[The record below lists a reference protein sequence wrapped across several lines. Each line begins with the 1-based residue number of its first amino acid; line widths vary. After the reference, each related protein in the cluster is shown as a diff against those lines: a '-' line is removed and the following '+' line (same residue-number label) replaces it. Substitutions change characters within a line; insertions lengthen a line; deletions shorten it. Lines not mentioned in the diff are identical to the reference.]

1 MQNQHNY
8 SVDDIKVMEGLEAVR
23 VRPGMYIGSTGSRG
37 LHHMLWEIVD
47 NAVDEA
53 ANGFATIVSVTI
65 NRDNSVVVEDNGR
78 GIPVGIHEKLHVSG
92 VEVVYTQLH
101 AGGKFNND
109 SYGFSGGLH
118 GVGASVVNA
127 LSEYVEV
134 EVATGGKLYSI
145 KFHSYEDSDG
155 NMHSGIPVA
164 PLAEVGR
171 TRRQGT
177 RVTFLPDKRVFETIE
192 MNSEVVAKR
201 LRELAYL
208 NKGVTFKFTDNRLK
222 DENKSREYK
231 YDGGI
236 VDFVCY
242 LNSEKTPLYKEPIYF
257 RGMRGTGKDAIIV
270 EIAMQ
275 HNDGYTESIFS
286 YVNNIPTTEAG
297 THETG
302 FKSALTKVMN
312 DYCRR
317 TGILKE
323 KDAPLP
329 GEDFREGLT
338 AVVSLKMSSIQFEGQ
353 TKTKLGNTEA
363 RTAVEAIVMD
373 ELTPI
378 LENLKNS
385 DLAAAIADK
394 AVKAAK
400 AREAAR
406 KAKTMAR
413 EKSKLENAPLV
424 GKLSSCTGRDYKI
437 NELFIVEGDSAGGS
451 AKQGRDR
458 RFQAILPLR
467 GKPLNVE
474 KKRIDQVLQNEE
486 FRSIITAI
494 GTGIGEDF
502 DISGLKYDKII
513 ILSDAD
519 QDGAHIRAILLT
531 FFYRYMK
538 ELITEGHVYMGQP
551 PLYKLQKGTNVQ
563 YLYDDAALNKALKA
577 IGKGYSL
584 QRYKGLGE
592 MNPEQLWDTTMNPEN
607 RTLVR
612 VNIEDTADV
621 EHLVTLLMGDKVG
634 PRKEYISEYA
644 NFNKTDA
651 FEEKAEKAQ
660 RNNAEGSAKVNG

>member
-1 MQNQHNY
+1 MITEEKMQNQHNY

-286 YVNNIPTTEAG
+286 YVNNIPTTEGG

-424 GKLSSCTGRDYKI
+424 GKLSSCTGRTPEQ

-474 KKRIDQVLQNEE
+474 KRRIEQVLENDEC
-486 FRSIITAI
+486 RSIITAL

-502 DISGLKYDKII
+502 ELKNLKYHKII

-519 QDGAHIRAILLT
+519 QDGAHIRALLLT
-531 FFYRYMK
+531 FFYRYTK
-538 ELITEGHVYMGQP
+538 ELITGGHVYMGMP
-551 PLYKLQKGTNVQ
+551 PLYKVQKGNNVT
-563 YLYDDAALNKALKA
+563 YAYDDEELARITK
-577 IGKGYSL
+577 GMKGYTL

-592 MNPEQLWDTTMNPEN
+592 MNPEQLWETTLNPEN
-607 RTLVR
+607 RSLVR
-612 VNIEDTADV
+612 VTIEDAAYV
-621 EHLVTLLMGDKVG
+621 EHLVTLLMGDKVS
-634 PRKEYISEYA
+634 PRKEYITEHA
-644 NFNKTDA
+644 NFNRVDS
-651 FEEKAEKAQ
+651 FEDKI
-660 RNNAEGSAKVNG
+660 G

>member
-1 MQNQHNY
+1 MITEEKMQNQHNY

-53 ANGFATIVSVTI
+53 ANGFATTVSVTI

-257 RGMRGTGKDAIIV
+257 RGMRGTGKDAIIG

-286 YVNNIPTTEAG
+286 YVNNIPTTEGG

-424 GKLSSCTGRDYKI
+424 GKLSSCTGRTPEQ

-474 KKRIDQVLQNEE
+474 KRRIEQVLENDEC
-486 FRSIITAI
+486 RSIITAL

-502 DISGLKYDKII
+502 ELKNLKYHKII

-519 QDGAHIRAILLT
+519 QDGAHIRALLLT
-531 FFYRYMK
+531 FFYRYTK
-538 ELITEGHVYMGQP
+538 ELITGGHVYMGMP
-551 PLYKLQKGTNVQ
+551 PLYKVQKGNNVT
-563 YLYDDAALNKALKA
+563 YAYDDEELARITK
-577 IGKGYSL
+577 GMKGYTL

-592 MNPEQLWDTTMNPEN
+592 MNPEQLWETTLNPEN
-607 RTLVR
+607 RSLVR
-612 VNIEDTADV
+612 VTIEDAAYV
-621 EHLVTLLMGDKVG
+621 EHLVTLLMGDKVA
-634 PRKEYISEYA
+634 PRKEYITEHA
-644 NFNKTDA
+644 NFNRVDS
-651 FEEKAEKAQ
+651 FEDKI
-660 RNNAEGSAKVNG
+660 G

>member
-53 ANGFATIVSVTI
+53 ANGFATTVSVTI
-65 NRDNSVVVEDNGR
+65 NKNNSVVVEDNGR

-286 YVNNIPTTEAG
+286 YVNNIPTTEGG

-424 GKLSSCTGRDYKI
+424 GKLSSCTGRTPEQ

-474 KKRIDQVLQNEE
+474 KRRIEQVLENDEC
-486 FRSIITAI
+486 RSIITAL

-502 DISGLKYDKII
+502 ELKNLKYHKII

-519 QDGAHIRAILLT
+519 QDGAHIRALLLT
-531 FFYRYMK
+531 FFYRYTK
-538 ELITEGHVYMGQP
+538 ELITGGHVYMGMP
-551 PLYKLQKGTNVQ
+551 PLYKVQKGNNVT
-563 YLYDDAALNKALKA
+563 YAYDDEELARITK
-577 IGKGYSL
+577 GMKGYTL

-592 MNPEQLWDTTMNPEN
+592 MNPEQLWETTLNPEN
-607 RTLVR
+607 RSLVQ
-612 VNIEDTADV
+612 VTIEDAAYV
-621 EHLVTLLMGDKVG
+621 EHLVTLLMGDKVA
-634 PRKEYISEYA
+634 PRKEYITEHA
-644 NFNKTDA
+644 NFNRVDS
-651 FEEKAEKAQ
+651 FEDKI
-660 RNNAEGSAKVNG
+660 G

>member
-1 MQNQHNY
+1 MITEEKMQNQHNY

-53 ANGFATIVSVTI
+53 ANGFATTVSVTI

-286 YVNNIPTTEAG
+286 YVNNIPTTEGG

-363 RTAVEAIVMD
+363 RTAVEAVVMD

-424 GKLSSCTGRDYKI
+424 GKLSSCTGRTPEQ
-437 NELFIVEGDSAGGS
+437 NELFIVEGNSAGGS

-474 KKRIDQVLQNEE
+474 KRRIEQVLENDEC
-486 FRSIITAI
+486 RSIITAL

-502 DISGLKYDKII
+502 ELKNLKYHKII

-519 QDGAHIRAILLT
+519 QDGAHIRALLLT
-531 FFYRYMK
+531 FFYRYTK
-538 ELITEGHVYMGQP
+538 ELITGGHVYMGMP
-551 PLYKLQKGTNVQ
+551 PLYKVQKGNNVT
-563 YLYDDAALNKALKA
+563 YAYDDEELARITK
-577 IGKGYSL
+577 GMKGYTL

-592 MNPEQLWDTTMNPEN
+592 MNPEQLWETTLNPEN
-607 RTLVR
+607 RSLVQ
-612 VNIEDTADV
+612 VTIEDAAYV
-621 EHLVTLLMGDKVG
+621 EHLVTLLMGDKVA
-634 PRKEYISEYA
+634 PRKEYITEHA
-644 NFNKTDA
+644 NFNRVDS
-651 FEEKAEKAQ
+651 FEDKI
-660 RNNAEGSAKVNG
+660 G

>member
-1 MQNQHNY
+1 MITEEKMQNQHNY

-53 ANGFATIVSVTI
+53 ANGFATTVSVTI

-177 RVTFLPDKRVFETIE
+177 RVTFLPDKRVFESIE

-286 YVNNIPTTEAG
+286 YVNNIPTTEGG

-363 RTAVEAIVMD
+363 RTAVEAVVMD

-424 GKLSSCTGRDYKI
+424 GKLSSCTGRTPEQ

-474 KKRIDQVLQNEE
+474 KRRIEQVLENDEC
-486 FRSIITAI
+486 RSIITAL

-502 DISGLKYDKII
+502 ELKNLKYHKII

-519 QDGAHIRAILLT
+519 QDGAHIRALLLT
-531 FFYRYMK
+531 FFYRYTK
-538 ELITEGHVYMGQP
+538 ELITGGHVYMGMP
-551 PLYKLQKGTNVQ
+551 PLYKVQKGNNVT
-563 YLYDDAALNKALKA
+563 YAYDDEELARITK
-577 IGKGYSL
+577 GMKGYTL

-592 MNPEQLWDTTMNPEN
+592 MNPEQLWETTLNPEN
-607 RTLVR
+607 RSLVR
-612 VNIEDTADV
+612 VTIEDAAYV
-621 EHLVTLLMGDKVG
+621 EHLVTLLMGDKVA
-634 PRKEYISEYA
+634 PRKEYITEHA
-644 NFNKTDA
+644 NFNRVDS
-651 FEEKAEKAQ
+651 FEDKI
-660 RNNAEGSAKVNG
+660 G

>member
-53 ANGFATIVSVTI
+53 ANGFATTVSVTI

-286 YVNNIPTTEAG
+286 YVNNIPTTEGG

-424 GKLSSCTGRDYKI
+424 GKLSSCTGRTPEQ

-474 KKRIDQVLQNEE
+474 KRRIEQVLENDEC
-486 FRSIITAI
+486 RSIITAL

-502 DISGLKYDKII
+502 ELKNLKYHKII

-519 QDGAHIRAILLT
+519 QDGAHIRALLLT
-531 FFYRYMK
+531 FFYRYTK
-538 ELITEGHVYMGQP
+538 ELITGGHVYMGMP
-551 PLYKLQKGTNVQ
+551 PLYKVQKGNDVT
-563 YLYDDAALNKALKA
+563 YAYDDEELARITK
-577 IGKGYSL
+577 GMKGYTL

-592 MNPEQLWDTTMNPEN
+592 MNPEQLWETTLNPEN
-607 RTLVR
+607 RSLVQ
-612 VNIEDTADV
+612 VTIEDAAYV
-621 EHLVTLLMGDKVG
+621 EHLVTLLMGDKVA
-634 PRKEYISEYA
+634 PRKEYITEHA
-644 NFNKTDA
+644 NFNRVDS
-651 FEEKAEKAQ
+651 FEDKI
-660 RNNAEGSAKVNG
+660 G

>member
-1 MQNQHNY
+1 MITEEKMQNQHNY

-53 ANGFATIVSVTI
+53 ANGFATTVSVTI

-286 YVNNIPTTEAG
+286 YVNNIPTTEGG

-424 GKLSSCTGRDYKI
+424 GKLSSCTGRTPEQ
-437 NELFIVEGDSAGGS
+437 NELFIVEGDSVGGS

-474 KKRIDQVLQNEE
+474 KRRIEQVLENDEC
-486 FRSIITAI
+486 RSIITAL

-502 DISGLKYDKII
+502 ELKNLKYHKII

-519 QDGAHIRAILLT
+519 QDGAHIRALLLT
-531 FFYRYMK
+531 FFYRYTK
-538 ELITEGHVYMGQP
+538 ELITGGHVYMGMP
-551 PLYKLQKGTNVQ
+551 PLYKVQKGNNVT
-563 YLYDDAALNKALKA
+563 YAYDDEELARITK
-577 IGKGYSL
+577 GMKGYTL

-592 MNPEQLWDTTMNPEN
+592 MNPEQLWETTLNPEN
-607 RTLVR
+607 RSLVR
-612 VNIEDTADV
+612 VTIEDAAYV
-621 EHLVTLLMGDKVG
+621 EHLVTLLMGDKVA
-634 PRKEYISEYA
+634 PRKEYITEHA
-644 NFNKTDA
+644 NFNRVDS
-651 FEEKAEKAQ
+651 FEDKI
-660 RNNAEGSAKVNG
+660 G

>member
-1 MQNQHNY
+1 MITEEKMQNQHNY

-134 EVATGGKLYSI
+134 EVATCGKLYSI

-286 YVNNIPTTEAG
+286 YVNNIPTTEGG

-373 ELTPI
+373 ELAPI

-424 GKLSSCTGRDYKI
+424 GKLSSCTGRTPEQ

-474 KKRIDQVLQNEE
+474 KRRIEQVLENDEC
-486 FRSIITAI
+486 RSIITAI

-502 DISGLKYDKII
+502 ELKNLKYHKII

-519 QDGAHIRAILLT
+519 QDGAHIRALLLT
-531 FFYRYMK
+531 FFYRYTK
-538 ELITEGHVYMGQP
+538 ELITGGHVYMGMP
-551 PLYKLQKGTNVQ
+551 PLYKVQKGNSVT
-563 YLYDDAALNKALKA
+563 YAYDDEELARITK
-577 IGKGYSL
+577 GMKGYTL

-592 MNPEQLWDTTMNPEN
+592 MNPEQLWETTLNPEN
-607 RTLVR
+607 RSLVQ
-612 VNIEDTADV
+612 VTIEDAAYV
-621 EHLVTLLMGDKVG
+621 EHLVTLLMGDKVA
-634 PRKEYISEYA
+634 PRKEYITEHA
-644 NFNKTDA
+644 NFNRVDS
-651 FEEKAEKAQ
+651 FEDKI
-660 RNNAEGSAKVNG
+660 G

>member
-1 MQNQHNY
+1 MITEEKMQNQHNY

-286 YVNNIPTTEAG
+286 YVNNIPTTEGG

-424 GKLSSCTGRDYKI
+424 GKLSSCTGRTPEQ

-458 RFQAILPLR
+458 RFLAILPLR

-474 KKRIDQVLQNEE
+474 KRRIEQVLENDEC
-486 FRSIITAI
+486 RSIITAL

-502 DISGLKYDKII
+502 ELKNLKYHKII

-519 QDGAHIRAILLT
+519 QDGAHIRALLLT
-531 FFYRYMK
+531 FFYRYTK
-538 ELITEGHVYMGQP
+538 ELITGGHVYMGMP
-551 PLYKLQKGTNVQ
+551 PLYKVQKGNSVT
-563 YLYDDAALNKALKA
+563 YAYDDEELARITK
-577 IGKGYSL
+577 GMKGYTL

-592 MNPEQLWDTTMNPEN
+592 MNPEQLWETTLNPEN
-607 RTLVR
+607 RSLVR
-612 VNIEDTADV
+612 VTIEDAAYV
-621 EHLVTLLMGDKVG
+621 EHLVTLLMGDKVA
-634 PRKEYISEYA
+634 PRKEYITEHA
-644 NFNKTDA
+644 NFNRVDS
-651 FEEKAEKAQ
+651 FEDKI
-660 RNNAEGSAKVNG
+660 G

>member
-286 YVNNIPTTEAG
+286 YVNNIPTTEGG

-373 ELTPI
+373 ELAPI

-424 GKLSSCTGRDYKI
+424 GKLSSCTGRTPEQ

-474 KKRIDQVLQNEE
+474 KRRIEQVLENDEC
-486 FRSIITAI
+486 RSIITAL

-502 DISGLKYDKII
+502 ELKNLKYHKII

-519 QDGAHIRAILLT
+519 QDGAHIRALLLT
-531 FFYRYMK
+531 FFYRYTK
-538 ELITEGHVYMGQP
+538 ELITGGHVYMGMP
-551 PLYKLQKGTNVQ
+551 PLYKVQKGNNVT
-563 YLYDDAALNKALKA
+563 YAYDDEELARITK
-577 IGKGYSL
+577 GMKGYTL

-592 MNPEQLWDTTMNPEN
+592 MNPEQLWETTLNPEN
-607 RTLVR
+607 RSLVR
-612 VNIEDTADV
+612 VTIEDAAYV
-621 EHLVTLLMGDKVG
+621 EHLVTLLMGDKVA
-634 PRKEYISEYA
+634 PRKEYITEHA
-644 NFNKTDA
+644 NFNRVDS
-651 FEEKAEKAQ
+651 FEEKI
-660 RNNAEGSAKVNG
+660 G

>member
-1 MQNQHNY
+1 MITEEKMQNQHNY

-53 ANGFATIVSVTI
+53 ANGFATTVSVTI

-286 YVNNIPTTEAG
+286 YVNNIPTTEGG

-424 GKLSSCTGRDYKI
+424 GKLSSCTGRTPEQ

-474 KKRIDQVLQNEE
+474 KRRIEQVLENDEC
-486 FRSIITAI
+486 RSIITAL

-502 DISGLKYDKII
+502 ELKNLKYHKII

-519 QDGAHIRAILLT
+519 QDGAHIRALLLT
-531 FFYRYMK
+531 FFYRYTK
-538 ELITEGHVYMGQP
+538 ELITGGHVYMGMP
-551 PLYKLQKGTNVQ
+551 PLYKVQKGNNAT
-563 YLYDDAALNKALKA
+563 YAYDDEELARITK
-577 IGKGYSL
+577 GMKGYTL

-592 MNPEQLWDTTMNPEN
+592 MNPEQLWETTLNPEN
-607 RTLVR
+607 RSLVR
-612 VNIEDTADV
+612 VTIEDAAYV
-621 EHLVTLLMGDKVG
+621 EHLVTLLMGDKVA
-634 PRKEYISEYA
+634 PRKEYITEHA
-644 NFNKTDA
+644 NFNRVDS
-651 FEEKAEKAQ
+651 FEEKI
-660 RNNAEGSAKVNG
+660 G

>member
-1 MQNQHNY
+1 MITEEKMQNQHNY

-53 ANGFATIVSVTI
+53 ANGFATTVSVTI

-155 NMHSGIPVA
+155 SMHSGIPVA

-222 DENKSREYK
+222 DENKCREYK

-286 YVNNIPTTEAG
+286 YVNNIPTTEGG

-373 ELTPI
+373 ELAPI

-424 GKLSSCTGRDYKI
+424 GKLSSCTGRTPEQ

-474 KKRIDQVLQNEE
+474 KRRIEQVLENDEC
-486 FRSIITAI
+486 RSIITAL

-502 DISGLKYDKII
+502 ELKNLKYHKII

-519 QDGAHIRAILLT
+519 QDGAHIRALLLT
-531 FFYRYMK
+531 FFYRYTK
-538 ELITEGHVYMGQP
+538 ELITGGHVYMGMP
-551 PLYKLQKGTNVQ
+551 PLYKVQKGNNVT
-563 YLYDDAALNKALKA
+563 YAYDDEELARITK
-577 IGKGYSL
+577 GMKGYTL

-592 MNPEQLWDTTMNPEN
+592 MNPEQLWETTLNPEN
-607 RTLVR
+607 RSLVR
-612 VNIEDTADV
+612 VTIEDAAYV
-621 EHLVTLLMGDKVG
+621 EHLVTLLMGDKVA
-634 PRKEYISEYA
+634 PRKEYITEHA
-644 NFNKTDA
+644 NFNRVDS
-651 FEEKAEKAQ
+651 FEDKI
-660 RNNAEGSAKVNG
+660 G

>member
-1 MQNQHNY
+1 MITEEKMQNQHNY

-53 ANGFATIVSVTI
+53 ANGFATTVSVTI

-242 LNSEKTPLYKEPIYF
+242 LNSEKTQLYKEPIYF

-286 YVNNIPTTEAG
+286 YVNNIPTTEGG

-424 GKLSSCTGRDYKI
+424 GKLSSCTGRTPEQ
-437 NELFIVEGDSAGGS
+437 NELFIVEGNSAGGS

-474 KKRIDQVLQNEE
+474 KRRIEQVLENDEC
-486 FRSIITAI
+486 RSIITAL

-502 DISGLKYDKII
+502 ELKNLKYHKII

-519 QDGAHIRAILLT
+519 QDGAHIRALLLT
-531 FFYRYMK
+531 FFYRYTK
-538 ELITEGHVYMGQP
+538 ELITGGHVYMGMP
-551 PLYKLQKGTNVQ
+551 PLYKVQKGNNVT
-563 YLYDDAALNKALKA
+563 YAYDDEELARITK
-577 IGKGYSL
+577 GMKGYTL

-592 MNPEQLWDTTMNPEN
+592 MNPEQLWETTLNPEN
-607 RTLVR
+607 RSLVR
-612 VNIEDTADV
+612 VTIEDAAYV
-621 EHLVTLLMGDKVG
+621 EHLVTLLMGDKVA
-634 PRKEYISEYA
+634 PRKEYITEHA
-644 NFNKTDA
+644 NFNRVDS
-651 FEEKAEKAQ
+651 FEDKI
-660 RNNAEGSAKVNG
+660 G

>member
-1 MQNQHNY
+1 MITEEKMQNQHNY

-53 ANGFATIVSVTI
+53 ANGFATTVSVTI

-286 YVNNIPTTEAG
+286 YVNNIPTTEGG

-424 GKLSSCTGRDYKI
+424 GKLSSCTGRTPEQ

-474 KKRIDQVLQNEE
+474 KRRIEQVLENDEC
-486 FRSIITAI
+486 RSIITAL

-502 DISGLKYDKII
+502 ELKNLKYHKII

-519 QDGAHIRAILLT
+519 QDGAHIRALLLT
-531 FFYRYMK
+531 FFYRYTK
-538 ELITEGHVYMGQP
+538 ELITGGHVYMGMP
-551 PLYKLQKGTNVQ
+551 PLYKFQKGNNVT
-563 YLYDDAALNKALKA
+563 YAYDDEELARITK
-577 IGKGYSL
+577 GMKGYTL

-592 MNPEQLWDTTMNPEN
+592 MNPEQLWETTLNPEN
-607 RTLVR
+607 RSLVQ
-612 VNIEDTADV
+612 VTIEDAAYV
-621 EHLVTLLMGDKVG
+621 EHLVTLLMGDKVA
-634 PRKEYISEYA
+634 PRKEYITEHA
-644 NFNKTDA
+644 NFNRVDS
-651 FEEKAEKAQ
+651 FEDKI
-660 RNNAEGSAKVNG
+660 G

>member
-1 MQNQHNY
+1 MITEENMQNQHNY

-53 ANGFATIVSVTI
+53 ANGFATTVSVTI

-286 YVNNIPTTEAG
+286 YVNNIPTTEGG

-424 GKLSSCTGRDYKI
+424 GKLSSCTGRTPEQ

-474 KKRIDQVLQNEE
+474 KRRIEQVLENDEC
-486 FRSIITAI
+486 RSIITAL

-502 DISGLKYDKII
+502 ELKNLKYHKII

-519 QDGAHIRAILLT
+519 QDGAHIRALLLT
-531 FFYRYMK
+531 FFYRYTK
-538 ELITEGHVYMGQP
+538 ELITGGHVYMGMP
-551 PLYKLQKGTNVQ
+551 PLYKVQKGNNVT
-563 YLYDDAALNKALKA
+563 YAYDDEELARITK
-577 IGKGYSL
+577 GMKGYTL

-592 MNPEQLWDTTMNPEN
+592 MNPEQLWETTLNPEN
-607 RTLVR
+607 RSLVQ
-612 VNIEDTADV
+612 VTIEDAAYV
-621 EHLVTLLMGDKVG
+621 EHLVTLLMGDKVA
-634 PRKEYISEYA
+634 PRKEYITEHA
-644 NFNKTDA
+644 NFNRVDS
-651 FEEKAEKAQ
+651 FEDKI
-660 RNNAEGSAKVNG
+660 G

>member
-1 MQNQHNY
+1 MITEEKMQNQHNY
-8 SVDDIKVMEGLEAVR
+8 SVDDIKVIEGLEAVR

-53 ANGFATIVSVTI
+53 ANGFATTVSVTI

-78 GIPVGIHEKLHVSG
+78 GIPIGIHEKLHVSG

-286 YVNNIPTTEAG
+286 YVNNIPTTEGG

-373 ELTPI
+373 ELAPI

-424 GKLSSCTGRDYKI
+424 GKLSSCTGRTPEQ

-474 KKRIDQVLQNEE
+474 KRRIEQVLENDEC
-486 FRSIITAI
+486 RSIITAL

-502 DISGLKYDKII
+502 ELKNLKYHKII

-519 QDGAHIRAILLT
+519 QDGAHIRALLLT
-531 FFYRYMK
+531 FFYRYTK
-538 ELITEGHVYMGQP
+538 ELITGGHVYMGMP
-551 PLYKLQKGTNVQ
+551 PLYKVQKGNNVT
-563 YLYDDAALNKALKA
+563 YAYDDEELARITK
-577 IGKGYSL
+577 GMKGYTL

-592 MNPEQLWDTTMNPEN
+592 MNPEQLWETTLNPEN
-607 RTLVR
+607 RSLVR
-612 VNIEDTADV
+612 VTIEDAAYV
-621 EHLVTLLMGDKVG
+621 EHLVTLLMGDKVA
-634 PRKEYISEYA
+634 PRKEYITEHA
-644 NFNKTDA
+644 NFNRVDS
-651 FEEKAEKAQ
+651 FEDKI
-660 RNNAEGSAKVNG
+660 G

>member
-1 MQNQHNY
+1 MITEEKMQNQHNY

-53 ANGFATIVSVTI
+53 ANGFATTVSVTI

-222 DENKSREYK
+222 DENKCREYK

-286 YVNNIPTTEAG
+286 YVNNIPTTEGG

-373 ELTPI
+373 ELAPI

-400 AREAAR
+400 ARESAR

-424 GKLSSCTGRDYKI
+424 GKLSSCTGRTPEQ

-474 KKRIDQVLQNEE
+474 KRRIEQVLENDEC
-486 FRSIITAI
+486 RSIITAL

-502 DISGLKYDKII
+502 ELKNLKYHKII

-519 QDGAHIRAILLT
+519 QDGAHIRALLLT
-531 FFYRYMK
+531 FFYRYTK
-538 ELITEGHVYMGQP
+538 ELITGGHVYMGMP
-551 PLYKLQKGTNVQ
+551 PLYKVQKGNNVT
-563 YLYDDAALNKALKA
+563 YAYDDEELARITK
-577 IGKGYSL
+577 GMKGYTL

-592 MNPEQLWDTTMNPEN
+592 MNPEQLWETTLNPEN
-607 RTLVR
+607 RSLVQ
-612 VNIEDTADV
+612 VTIEDAAYV
-621 EHLVTLLMGDKVG
+621 EHLVTLLMGDKVA
-634 PRKEYISEYA
+634 PRKEYITEHA
-644 NFNKTDA
+644 NFNRVDS
-651 FEEKAEKAQ
+651 FEDKI
-660 RNNAEGSAKVNG
+660 G

>member
-1 MQNQHNY
+1 MITEEKMQNQHNY

-53 ANGFATIVSVTI
+53 ANGFATTVSVTI

-192 MNSEVVAKR
+192 MNFEVVAKR

-286 YVNNIPTTEAG
+286 YVNNIPTTEGG

-363 RTAVEAIVMD
+363 RTAVEAVVMD

-424 GKLSSCTGRDYKI
+424 GKLSSCTGRTPEQ

-474 KKRIDQVLQNEE
+474 KRRIEQVLENDEC
-486 FRSIITAI
+486 RSIITAL

-502 DISGLKYDKII
+502 ELKNLKYHKII

-519 QDGAHIRAILLT
+519 QDGAHIRALLLT
-531 FFYRYMK
+531 FFYRYTK
-538 ELITEGHVYMGQP
+538 ELITGGHVYMGMP
-551 PLYKLQKGTNVQ
+551 PLYKVQKGNNVT
-563 YLYDDAALNKALKA
+563 YAYDDEELARITK
-577 IGKGYSL
+577 GMKGYTL

-592 MNPEQLWDTTMNPEN
+592 MNPEQLWETTLNPEN
-607 RTLVR
+607 RSLVQ
-612 VNIEDTADV
+612 VTIEDAAYV
-621 EHLVTLLMGDKVG
+621 EHLVKLLMGDKVA
-634 PRKEYISEYA
+634 PRKEYITEHA
-644 NFNKTDA
+644 NFNRVDS
-651 FEEKAEKAQ
+651 FEDKI
-660 RNNAEGSAKVNG
+660 G

>member
-1 MQNQHNY
+1 MITEEKMQNQHNY

-53 ANGFATIVSVTI
+53 ANGFATTVSVTI

-286 YVNNIPTTEAG
+286 YVNNIPTTEGG

-363 RTAVEAIVMD
+363 RTAVEAVVMD

-400 AREAAR
+400 EREAAR
-406 KAKTMAR
+406 TAKTMAR

-424 GKLSSCTGRDYKI
+424 GKLSSCTGRTPEQ

-474 KKRIDQVLQNEE
+474 KRRIEQVLENDEC
-486 FRSIITAI
+486 RSIITAL

-502 DISGLKYDKII
+502 ELKNLKYHKII

-519 QDGAHIRAILLT
+519 QDGAHIRALLLT
-531 FFYRYMK
+531 FFYRYTK
-538 ELITEGHVYMGQP
+538 ELITGGHVYMGMP
-551 PLYKLQKGTNVQ
+551 PLYKVQKGNSVT
-563 YLYDDAALNKALKA
+563 YAYDDEELARITK
-577 IGKGYSL
+577 GMKGYTL

-592 MNPEQLWDTTMNPEN
+592 MNPEQLWETTLNPEN
-607 RTLVR
+607 RSLVR
-612 VNIEDTADV
+612 VTIEDAAYV
-621 EHLVTLLMGDKVG
+621 EHLVTLLMGDKVA
-634 PRKEYISEYA
+634 PRKEYITEHA
-644 NFNKTDA
+644 NFNRVDS
-651 FEEKAEKAQ
+651 FEDKI
-660 RNNAEGSAKVNG
+660 G

>member
-53 ANGFATIVSVTI
+53 ANGFATTVSVTI

-286 YVNNIPTTEAG
+286 YVNNIPTTEGG

-363 RTAVEAIVMD
+363 RTAVEAVVMD

-424 GKLSSCTGRDYKI
+424 GKLSSCTGRTPEQ

-474 KKRIDQVLQNEE
+474 KRRIEQVLENDEC
-486 FRSIITAI
+486 RSIITAL

-502 DISGLKYDKII
+502 ELKNLKYHKII
-513 ILSDAD
+513 ILSDGD
-519 QDGAHIRAILLT
+519 QDGAHIRALLLT
-531 FFYRYMK
+531 FFYRYTK
-538 ELITEGHVYMGQP
+538 ELITGGHVYMGMP
-551 PLYKLQKGTNVQ
+551 PLYKVQKGNNVT
-563 YLYDDAALNKALKA
+563 YAYDDEELARITK
-577 IGKGYSL
+577 GMKGYTL

-592 MNPEQLWDTTMNPEN
+592 MNPEQLWETTLNPEN
-607 RTLVR
+607 RSLVQ
-612 VNIEDTADV
+612 VTIEDAAYV
-621 EHLVTLLMGDKVG
+621 EHLVTLLMGDKVA
-634 PRKEYISEYA
+634 PRKEYITEHA
-644 NFNKTDA
+644 NFNRVDS
-651 FEEKAEKAQ
+651 FEDKI
-660 RNNAEGSAKVNG
+660 G

>member
-1 MQNQHNY
+1 MITEEKMQNQHNY

-53 ANGFATIVSVTI
+53 ANGFATTVSVTI

-286 YVNNIPTTEAG
+286 YVNNIPTTEGG

-424 GKLSSCTGRDYKI
+424 GKLSSCTGRTPEQ

-451 AKQGRDR
+451 AKQGRDI

-474 KKRIDQVLQNEE
+474 KRRIEQVLENDEC
-486 FRSIITAI
+486 RSIITAL

-502 DISGLKYDKII
+502 ELKNLKYHKII

-519 QDGAHIRAILLT
+519 QDGAHIRALLLT
-531 FFYRYMK
+531 FFYRYTK
-538 ELITEGHVYMGQP
+538 ELITGGHVYMGMP
-551 PLYKLQKGTNVQ
+551 PLYKVQKGNNVT
-563 YLYDDAALNKALKA
+563 YAYDDEELARITK
-577 IGKGYSL
+577 GMKGYTL

-592 MNPEQLWDTTMNPEN
+592 MNPEQLWETTLNPEN
-607 RTLVR
+607 RSLVR
-612 VNIEDTADV
+612 VTIEDAAYV
-621 EHLVTLLMGDKVG
+621 EHLVTLLMGDKVA
-634 PRKEYISEYA
+634 PRKEYITEHA
-644 NFNKTDA
+644 NFNRVDS
-651 FEEKAEKAQ
+651 FEDKI
-660 RNNAEGSAKVNG
+660 G

>member
-1 MQNQHNY
+1 MITEENMQNQHNY

-53 ANGFATIVSVTI
+53 ANGFATTVSVTI

-257 RGMRGTGKDAIIV
+257 RGMRGTGEDAIIV

-286 YVNNIPTTEAG
+286 YVNNIPTTEGG

-424 GKLSSCTGRDYKI
+424 GKLSSCTGRTPEQ

-474 KKRIDQVLQNEE
+474 KRRIEQVLENDEC
-486 FRSIITAI
+486 RSIITAL

-502 DISGLKYDKII
+502 ELKNLKYHKII

-519 QDGAHIRAILLT
+519 QDGAHIRALLLT
-531 FFYRYMK
+531 FFYRYTK
-538 ELITEGHVYMGQP
+538 ELITGGHVYMGMP
-551 PLYKLQKGTNVQ
+551 PLYKVQKGNSVT
-563 YLYDDAALNKALKA
+563 YAYDDEELARITK
-577 IGKGYSL
+577 GMKGYTL

-592 MNPEQLWDTTMNPEN
+592 MNPEQLWETTLNPEN
-607 RTLVR
+607 RSLVQ
-612 VNIEDTADV
+612 VTIEDAAYV
-621 EHLVTLLMGDKVG
+621 EHLVTLLMGDKVA
-634 PRKEYISEYA
+634 PRKEYITEHA
-644 NFNKTDA
+644 NFNRVDS
-651 FEEKAEKAQ
+651 FEDKI
-660 RNNAEGSAKVNG
+660 G

>member
-1 MQNQHNY
+1 MITEEKMQNQHNY

-53 ANGFATIVSVTI
+53 ANGFATTVSVTI

-222 DENKSREYK
+222 DENKSRQYK

-286 YVNNIPTTEAG
+286 YVNNIPTTEGG

-373 ELTPI
+373 ELAPI

-424 GKLSSCTGRDYKI
+424 GKLSSCTGRTPEQ

-474 KKRIDQVLQNEE
+474 KRRIEQVLENDEC
-486 FRSIITAI
+486 RSIITAL

-502 DISGLKYDKII
+502 ELKNLKYHKII

-519 QDGAHIRAILLT
+519 QDGAHIRALLLT
-531 FFYRYMK
+531 FFYRYTK
-538 ELITEGHVYMGQP
+538 ELITGGHVYMGMP
-551 PLYKLQKGTNVQ
+551 PLYKVQKGNNVT
-563 YLYDDAALNKALKA
+563 YAYDDEELARITK
-577 IGKGYSL
+577 GMKGYTL

-592 MNPEQLWDTTMNPEN
+592 MNPEQLWETTLNPEN
-607 RTLVR
+607 RSLVQ
-612 VNIEDTADV
+612 VTIEDAAYV
-621 EHLVTLLMGDKVG
+621 EHLVTLLMGDKVA
-634 PRKEYISEYA
+634 PRKEYITEHA
-644 NFNKTDA
+644 NFNRVDS
-651 FEEKAEKAQ
+651 FEDKI
-660 RNNAEGSAKVNG
+660 G

>member
-1 MQNQHNY
+1 MITEEKMQNQHNY

-286 YVNNIPTTEAG
+286 YVNNIPTTEGG

-424 GKLSSCTGRDYKI
+424 GKLSSCTGRTPEQ

-474 KKRIDQVLQNEE
+474 KRRIEQVLENDEC
-486 FRSIITAI
+486 RSIITAL

-502 DISGLKYDKII
+502 ELKNLKYHKII

-519 QDGAHIRAILLT
+519 QDGAHIRALLLT

-538 ELITEGHVYMGQP
+538 ELITGGHVYMGMP
-551 PLYKLQKGTNVQ
+551 PLYKVQKGNNVT
-563 YLYDDAALNKALKA
+563 YAYDDEELARITK
-577 IGKGYSL
+577 GMKGYTL

-592 MNPEQLWDTTMNPEN
+592 MNPEQLWETTLNPEN
-607 RTLVR
+607 RSLVR
-612 VNIEDTADV
+612 VTIEDAAYV
-621 EHLVTLLMGDKVG
+621 EHLVTLLMGDKVA
-634 PRKEYISEYA
+634 PRKEYITEHA
-644 NFNKTDA
+644 NFNRVDS
-651 FEEKAEKAQ
+651 FEDKI
-660 RNNAEGSAKVNG
+660 G